1 MATHSIEV
9 LTCARYGCPGCDY
22 RHFHRSSDG
31 SDLTEVPGEGM
42 FTRERL
48 AVLGR
53 AALATGAIV
62 PGSGDV
68 ADESTSAGES
78 PPVGE

>member
-1 MATHSIEV
+1 VVTHSIEI

-48 AVLGR
+48 AIIGR
-53 AALATGAIV
+53 AALTTGAL
-62 PGSGDV
+62 S
-68 ADESTSAGES
+68 SAPEGASASRGAASE
-78 PPVGE
+78 

>member
-1 MATHSIEV
+1 MVTHSIEL

-31 SDLTEVPGEGM
+31 ADLTEVPGEGM
-42 FTRERL
+42 FTRQRL

-53 AALATGAIV
+53 AALATGV
-62 PGSGDV
+62 LTPHSGGT
-68 ADESTSAGES
+68 ADEVRSAE
-78 PPVGE
+78 E